1 MQIHEVT
8 QSKQKQLDEGLPA
21 PSWAGDIKKYAKAA
35 LDPAAWKGGGR
46 LDKNLAAQEVAQQT
60 QQYVNKLASEWLA
73 GPGKTTVQKTAPAA
87 ANTATVQKTAP
98 AAANTATVQ
107 KTAPANTT
115 PAVGMRFRVV
125 NPSNQGTYFKTGNTW
140 STELGQPIVAPKTI
154 EYLEK
159 LLDGGAGREEPTPTN
174 KIREAPEY
182 TTPAGIVVPGG
193 AKTAA
198 PTSAS
203 TNTSSTYSNQL
214 RDWTA
219 GKLKSTEPSTGAPI
233 TLDDVEANAGTKQQL
248 TRLLTAI
255 NQSTGNPTELEKL
268 IKNYL
273 LTAVHGIQQRSAEI
287 RSTVPKAQLTTRR
300 SAGSIT
306 NDALYKLGQDVIGRG
321 ERVQNPTGSPTIDRM
336 LQQAGLLK

>member
-8 QSKQKQLDEGLPA
+8 QSTQTQLDEGLPA
-21 PSWAGDIKKYAKAA
+21 PSWMGDVKKYAKAA
-35 LDPAAWKGGGR
+35 LDPAAWKGGGG

-60 QQYVNKLASEWLA
+60 QQYVDKLAGEWLA
-73 GPGKTTVQKTAPAA
+73 GPGKTTVQKAAPAA
-87 ANTATVQKTAP
+87 
-98 AAANTATVQ
+98 
-107 KTAPANTT
+107 ANTT

-140 STELGQPIVAPKTI
+140 STELGQPIVAPNTVA
-154 EYLEK
+154 YLEK
-159 LLDGGAGREEPTPTN
+159 LLDGGAGREEPVPIN
-174 KIREAPEY
+174 KIKEAPEY

-198 PTSAS
+198 PTATNSSA
-203 TNTSSTYSNQL
+203 TYGNQL
-214 RDWTA
+214 RDWAA

-255 NQSTGNPTELEKL
+255 NQSTGNPAELEKL
-268 IKNYL
+268 VKNYL
-273 LTAVHGIQQRSAEI
+273 LTAVRGIQQRSAEI
-287 RSTVPKAQLTTRR
+287 RTTAPKSATAPRR
-300 SAGSIT
+300 ASGAIT
-306 NDALYKLGQDVIGRG
+306 GDALYKLGQEVIGRG
-321 ERVQNPTGSPTIDRM
+321 EKVQNPTGSPTIDRM

>member
-8 QSKQKQLDEGLPA
+8 RAKQTQLDEGLPA

-35 LDPAAWKGGGR
+35 LDPASWKGGGG
-46 LDKNLAAQEVAQQT
+46 LEKNLAAQEVAQQT
-60 QQYVNKLASEWLA
+60 QQYVDKLAGEWLQ
-73 GPGKTTVQKTAPAA
+73 GPGKTTAQKATAPAA
-87 ANTATVQKTAP
+87 
-98 AAANTATVQ
+98 
-107 KTAPANTT
+107 ANTT

-125 NPSNQGTYFKTGNTW
+125 NPSYQGTYFKTGNTW
-140 STELGQPIVAPKTI
+140 STEIGQPIVAPKTI
-154 EYLEK
+154 AYLEK
-159 LLDGGAGREEPTPTN
+159 LLDGGAGREEPVPTT
-174 KIREAPEY
+174 KIKEAPEY

-198 PTSAS
+198 PTPAS
-203 TNTSSTYSNQL
+203 TSSSYGNQL
-214 RDWTA
+214 RDWAA
-219 GKLKSTEPSTGAPI
+219 GKLKSTEPNTGKPI
-233 TLDDVEANAGTKQQL
+233 TLDDVEDNPGTKQQL

-255 NQSTGNPTELEKL
+255 NQSTGNPAELEKL

-287 RSTVPKAQLTTRR
+287 RATAPKATPT
-300 SAGSIT
+300 AGRATGGIT